1 MSYAAVAGSSN
12 ANSAAVG
19 VRGNFA
25 TARNEHPGRA
35 VSATRVARRERDEQA
50 RFEGLVAPHRS
61 GLRAYAAMLT
71 RNADDADDLVQETLL
86 RVYAHRESLRAGDA
100 VGGYLRTTLK
110 RLFINDYHR
119 RKRRRE
125 AAGGPGA
132 GDTLSLDNGDLPETA
147 DESGR
152 TPESLTLGRMEAD
165 AVLRALHALPVHY
178 RVPLTLCDQD
188 GKTYEEIAELL
199 SLPMG
204 TVRSRISRARQRV
217 QRAMANWRN

>member
-1 MSYAAVAGSSN
+1 MSYAVAATPN
-12 ANSAAVG
+12 ATFSA

-25 TARNEHPGRA
+25 TARNESAARA
-35 VSATRVARRERDEQA
+35 ARRERESQA
-50 RFEGLVAPHRS
+50 RFEGLIAPHRA

-86 RVYAHRESLRAGDA
+86 RVYAHRDSLRAGDA

-119 RKRRRE
+119 RRRRRE

-132 GDTLSLDNGDLPETA
+132 GDTLSLDNGDLPETP

-152 TPESLTLGRMEAD
+152 TPESLTLGRLEAD
-165 AVLRALHALPVHY
+165 AVLRALHALPAHY
-178 RVPLTLCDQD
+178 RVPLVLCDQE
-188 GKTYEEIAELL
+188 GLSYEEIAERLA
-199 SLPMG
+199 LPMG

-217 QRAMANWRN
+217 QRAMVGWRN